1 MDHQPLP
8 QNPPLDPDTLHL
20 KVGDTLHMQIA
31 DALDDTQY
39 SVRYLGGLKGQSIM
53 TTLPSIDGNPLW
65 LKPGSSYIFRALN
78 GLYVHV
84 FNTRAIKARAK
95 PYAYAHFDY
104 PEHIETRQVRRAAR
118 VRLNMPSRVELVD
131 GTWVEVLLQDLSLNG
146 ILLQAPR
153 AIGLVGNDVR
163 VELPIALDDVDRH
176 LTLTAILRNS
186 AVVGKDPESAQVRCG
201 LEFGRL
207 SNDDTLLLHYF
218 IDHQN
223 AKQGTRE
230 A

>member
-1 MDHQPLP
+1 
-8 QNPPLDPDTLHL
+8 
-20 KVGDTLHMQIA
+20 MQIA
-31 DALDDTQY
+31 DAIDDTQY

-53 TTLPSIDGNPLW
+53 TTLPSIDGNALW
-65 LKPGSSYIFRALN
+65 LKPGGSYIFRALN
-78 GLYVHV
+78 GMFVHG
-84 FNTRAIKARAK
+84 FTTRVIKARAK
-95 PYAYAHFDY
+95 PYAYAHFVY
-104 PEHIETRQVRRAAR
+104 PEHIDTRQVRRAAR
-118 VRLNMPSRVELVD
+118 VRLNMPSRVEMAD
-131 GTWVEVLLQDLSLNG
+131 GTWVDVLLQDLSLNG
-146 ILLQAPR
+146 VLLQAPR

-163 VELPIALDDVDRH
+163 VELPISLDEIDRH
-176 LTLTAILRNS
+176 LSLAATLRNS

-223 AKQGTRE
+223 AKQGNQPG